1 MATTAS
7 PTLTPL
13 EESSRALK
21 FAAPQ
26 AWAIAAGFGLIS
38 SLWSLELFYSAFG
51 LHNRALAFAATP
63 VVLVQLVASFLLSRG
78 SRSGRSVTIAF
89 AALVGV
95 LHAWYTATSSTF
107 SMPNDVASFLIPLV
121 PFALWLLA
129 PYITLAAAFR
139 SSCVKYCTKR

>member
-13 EESSRALK
+13 EKPSRALK
-21 FAAPQ
+21 FAVPQ

-38 SLWSLELFYSAFG
+38 SLWSFELFYNAFG
-51 LHNRALAFAATP
+51 LHNRALAFAVTP
-63 VVLVQLVASFLLSRG
+63 VVLAQLVASFLLSRG
-78 SRSGRSVTIAF
+78 SKTGRAITIAL

-95 LHAWYTATSSTF
+95 LHAWYTATSSTL
-107 SMPNDVASFLIPLV
+107 SMPNDVASFLILLV

-129 PYITLAAAFR
+129 PYITLAAVFR